1 VSIKA
6 KHQPC
11 GCGCGE
17 LADECMTGLSR
28 PLAAF
33 TIHDGQTQA
42 ACFYC
47 RRGMHDSCINGLSG
61 LIPCWCCS

>member
-11 GCGCGE
+11 DCGCGE
-17 LADECMTGLSR
+17 LADECMTGRSN

-33 TIHDGQTQA
+33 TIHDGQTQPP
-42 ACFYC
+42 CFYC
-47 RRGMHDSCINGLSG
+47 RRGMHDSCISG
-61 LIPCWCCS
+61 LTPCRCCS